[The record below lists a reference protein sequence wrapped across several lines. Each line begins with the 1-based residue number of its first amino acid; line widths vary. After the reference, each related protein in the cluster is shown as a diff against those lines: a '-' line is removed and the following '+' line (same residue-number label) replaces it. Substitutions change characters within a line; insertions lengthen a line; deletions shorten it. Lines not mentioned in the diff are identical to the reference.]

1 VHLLPTAILA
11 IALLAAC
18 GTDADDGSDGA
29 DDGSDDA
36 DDGSDGS
43 DDGDDAEPEGL
54 QGTTAAHNQ
63 ARAALGLDPLTWDP
77 DLAAI
82 AQAWVEQCIDNEAP
96 LGLIDHN
103 PDRSATY
110 PEYVGENIYG
120 TSGPAEGTEAVQ
132 LWLDEESSYDYDS
145 NTCSA
150 ACGHYTQIV
159 WSTTTKLGCAVHNCP
174 ALGFGNTVICDYAP
188 GGNDGGRPY

>member
-1 VHLLPTAILA
+1 VKLLSTAILA

-82 AQAWVEQCIDNEAP
+82 AQ
-96 LGLIDHN
+96 
-103 PDRSATY
+103 
-110 PEYVGENIYG
+110 NIYG